1 MDPVAVNHA
10 ERVINSLTRGSHQD
24 GWRLDVPVS
33 PVMRY
38 LCGEFTDGV
47 IPREFPDHQEKI
59 KNNVMV
65 FFMVMELMAM
75 LQDKGAPVDQE
86 ADKPRPPL
94 TPAEKLRRGH
104 YLPFSEVLIMDKPVV
119 TCLDCHMGIDRELAL
134 TLIKAEQAK
143 CPHCKSECPSSGGE
157 L

>member
-1 MDPVAVNHA
+1 MDPAAVNYA
-10 ERVINSLTRGSHQD
+10 ESVINSLTRGSHRD
-24 GWRLDVPVS
+24 GWDLDVPVS

-59 KNNVMV
+59 RNNVMV

-86 ADKPRPPL
+86 ADKPMPPL

-104 YLPFSEVLIMDKPVV
+104 CLPFVEFLMSDTSAVECISCRVHV
-119 TCLDCHMGIDRELAL
+119 DRDLTL
-134 TLIKAEQAK
+134 TLIKSGQLK
-143 CPHCKSECPSSGGE
+143 CPHCGSSGGDS
-157 L
+157 